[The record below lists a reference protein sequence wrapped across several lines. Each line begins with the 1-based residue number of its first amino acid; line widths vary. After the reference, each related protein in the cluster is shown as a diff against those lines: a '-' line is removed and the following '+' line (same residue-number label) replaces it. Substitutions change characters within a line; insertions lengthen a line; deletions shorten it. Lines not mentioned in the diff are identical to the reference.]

1 MNLKQRMIMI
11 VHVLYVAKENELGP
25 DFLTR
30 VQPPKQGVESWWMIE
45 DSESE
50 EYSGQGVKHP
60 NLFWQI

>member
-1 MNLKQRMIMI
+1 MI
-11 VHVLYVAKENELGP
+11 VYVLYVAKENELGP

-30 VQPPKQGVESWWMIE
+30 FQPPKQGVESSQMIE

-50 EYSGQGVKHP
+50 ESSGQGVKHP